1 MGTNYSNSSLK
12 AVVNSGVSGSDSPGF
27 GISSFSGLT
36 PSNTKVI
43 TSFDIGRINTNTGMN
58 FKAAVFEKH
67 SLDAPVVLGVGET
80 LKIAED
86 GRICFVGNATDKYI
100 KNGKW
105 EKFTIVLDTKDQKAY
120 LYLNGELIS
129 IQSTGRITGIDGIDF
144 DFFGTSGG
152 QWYLDNLSVK
162 TSEDMP
168 NFDDDG
174 DTLAQLY
181 FDGLKSNEVYSAD
194 GLSYLNFKDE
204 TKDVFKMEAKS
215 ALFGKNA
222 DDVALAIS
230 NTSSSVSIN
239 KFSSGN
245 DDERYHGLKL
255 DLANIGIGTN
265 DTVLFETEIAIESL
279 NSTKAIK
286 ATAYT
291 NKGTSGSL
299 GNLISVPMNGH
310 VEVLGTTLK
319 DDSEFITVQPQKW
332 YNVKVLMKRTV
343 SGNKMDVYW
352 DGRLV
357 TKDADFRIDGNTTV
371 AFAGIASV
379 SAGYNISHMP
389 ITTSPKLADGN
400 YSAYTAD
407 AMYLDNMVYSVYKNT
422 QPSIDEVSV
431 SSYDPYYF
439 HTIDVSGANLYTYGQ
454 DVERFINKLNTKNVS
469 SAEFISS
476 DGMPIS
482 GKADD
487 AAYLRLETNNSEHIY
502 LKTKSGTDSYLLSL
516 NNINND
522 NSWNKDLS
530 GFYEYEQPDIAKLKG
545 SALDASFVL
554 DGPAGKYGFV
564 QADADGFVC
573 VDENGNKTPI
583 QFWGTN
589 IGGAGAF
596 PDTHEEADK
605 IADSVA
611 AAGFNMVRFHNI
623 DWASLPNVFGAVR
636 VASGKKLD
644 DTQMDK
650 LCYLMYALKQ
660 RGIYFF
666 VDQTVSRPIF
676 ADDNAPAGVT
686 STKGVAY
693 FSDPVI
699 TALEGY
705 SELLLN
711 YKNPY
716 TNLALKDDPAMALID
731 LNNENSLEYF
741 DIRSLIGTLYYDDY
755 KKQYNEWLVERYG
768 TRDALVQAWKSEPN
782 SYFANGLADNED
794 PTKGTVEV
802 STTSKG
808 TITEGD
814 TTKVMSIG
822 RILDEKRFIS
832 YIYEKYFTRRIN
844 HLRNMG
850 VKCAITGAT
859 SWGDLST
866 ESWYPNYLSTDF
878 IDTHGYWSH
887 PSGGNNTLTGKG
899 TRFNTNGTFKDAATG
914 EGVSGV
920 TSNLKA
926 DGLGL
931 FGQLATGNTYGKPYT
946 ISEYKVCPGNM
957 YLAEGPLLASAYG
970 RLQGWNPIDFIF
982 NAKTD
987 INEQIK
993 DGEKI
998 LLKDTFS
1005 TFENPTLRAIFPS
1018 AAVMFLRKDVTEAT
1032 SGYYHN
1038 YSGSITDKSANTT
1051 EDNIWHYG
1059 PNSDYTAWP
1068 NNVTWADGHSF
1079 ESMGNYALVGKT
1091 GVSFNTDLT
1100 SVNCEKVKSAADVA
1114 TDGDKVY
1121 TSLTNELTTDLKN
1134 GIFKMNTKNS
1144 QALCGFIG
1152 GKTYVADNL
1161 SVNVSN
1167 EYAAVTL
1174 VSLDN
1179 NNIAGSGRML
1189 LTMAGNSVNNGQIL
1203 SDDGTTIQ
1211 IAGKYPIMVEQIMGE
1226 VELKGLAGSA
1236 YEVYPLTSS
1245 GERKAPLAVAR
1256 TEIGIKFTVDKNA
1269 KAMNFEIVKK

>member
-36 PSNTKVI
+36 PANTKII

-129 IQSTGRITGIDGIDF
+129 IQSTGRIAGIDGIDF

-168 NFDDDG
+168 NFGDGG

-255 DLANIGIGTN
+255 DLANTGIGTN

-319 DDSEFITVQPQKW
+319 DDSGFITVQPQKW
-332 YNVKVLMKRTV
+332 YNVKVLMKRTM

-357 TKDADFRIDGNTTV
+357 AKDANFRIDGNTTA
-371 AFAGIASV
+371 AFDGIVSV

-469 SAEFISS
+469 SAEFVSS
-476 DGMPIS
+476 DGTPIS

-545 SALDASFVL
+545 SVLDASFVL
-554 DGPAGKYGFV
+554 DGPAGKYGFI

-589 IGGAGAF
+589 LGGDGLF
-596 PDTHEEADK
+596 PETHEEADM
-605 IADSVA
+605 IADSIA
-611 AAGFNMVRFHNI
+611 ASGFNLVRLHKADGPSDNT
-623 DWASLPNVFGAVR
+623 VFGFRAT
-636 VASGKKLD
+636 SGKKLD
-644 DTQMDK
+644 DSQMDK
-650 LCYLMYALKQ
+650 FCYLIYALKQ
-660 RGIYFF
+660 RGIYTFLD
-666 VDQTVSRPIF
+666 VHCSRKVY
-676 ADDNAPAGVT
+676 ADDGLDGLSSFSGVIYYD
-686 STKGVAY
+686 KDV
-693 FSDPVI
+693 
-699 TALEGY
+699 LELLENY
-705 SELLLN
+705 AEMLLN

-716 TNLALKDDPAMALID
+716 TGLALKDDPAMACID
-731 LNNENSLEYF
+731 IKNENNPLWSFNF
-741 DIRSLIGTLYYDDY
+741 DSIKGTKYYTEI
-755 KKQYNEWLVERYG
+755 QERYNKWLLGKYG
-768 TRDALVQAWKSEPN
+768 TRNALEKAWNVKPLTPTWGKTALLS
-782 SYFANGLADNED
+782 DED
-794 PTKGTVEV
+794 PTNNTVEF
-802 STTSKG
+802 
-808 TITEGD
+808 
-814 TTKVMSIG
+814 TKLGSLTKDDKTYQVTASRCIDERKFCSEVMS
-822 RILDEKRFIS
+822 DSFK
-832 YIYEKYFTRRIN
+832 RRIN
-844 HLRNMG
+844 HLRNLG
-850 VKCAITGAT
+850 VKCAVTGET
-859 SWGDLST
+859 SWGDIQPEL
-866 ESWYPNYLSTDF
+866 WYANYGTDF
-878 IDTHGYWSH
+878 IDTHYYWSH
-887 PSGGNNTLTGKG
+887 PSDGQGLLDPGTRYNTNSAKGKDAVTGKNL
-899 TRFNTNGTFKDAATG
+899 T
-914 EGVSGV
+914 GV

-926 DGLGL
+926 DGLGII
-931 FGQLATGNTYGKPYT
+931 GMISSWQTYGKPYT
-946 ISEYKVCPGNM
+946 ISEWKICPGNPYIAEGSLLFAAYGRFHGWNPVEFL
-957 YLAEGPLLASAYG
+957 YLAESDFMTDVKNGG
-970 RLQGWNPIDFIF
+970 RRV
-982 NAKTD
+982 
-987 INEQIK
+987 
-993 DGEKI
+993 
-998 LLKDTFS
+998 LKDSFS
-1005 TFENPTLRAIFPS
+1005 SVENPVLRAIYP
-1018 AAVMFLRKDVTEAT
+1018 ANAIMFLRKDISEAT
-1032 SGYYHN
+1032 SGNYYN
-1038 YSGSITDKSANTT
+1038 YNLTANDRSNIYYVGTDSDGVTT
-1051 EDNIWHYG
+1051 
-1059 PNSDYTAWP
+1059 WP
-1068 NNVTWADGHSF
+1068 NGHYF
-1079 ESMGNYALVGKT
+1079 PKLGNYGLIGNT
-1091 GVSFNTDLT
+1091 GVSFCNDNIGA
-1100 SVNCEKVKSAADVA
+1100 VNDESIKTKADAA
-1114 TDGDKVY
+1114 TNGNKVY
-1121 TSLTNELTTDLKN
+1121 VSQSSELETDLKN
-1134 GIFKMNTKNS
+1134 GIFKMNTKKS
-1144 QALCGFIG
+1144 QAICGFIG
-1152 GKTYVADNL
+1152 DRTVSSGNL
-1161 SVNVSN
+1161 TVKLDN
-1167 EYAAVTL
+1167 EYSSIALT
-1174 VSLDN
+1174 SLSDSSIEN
-1179 NNIAGSGRML
+1179 GDRLL
-1189 LTMAGNSVNNGQIL
+1189 LTMAGNAVNYGQL
-1203 SDDGTTIQ
+1203 MTEDGSAVAK
-1211 IAGKYPIMVEQIMGE
+1211 AGQYPIMAEQITGE
-1226 VELKGLAGSA
+1226 VRIKVEGDFS
-1236 YEVYPLTSS
+1236 VYPLTSS
-1245 GERKAPLAVAR
+1245 GERKTALNV
-1256 TEIGIKFTVDKNA
+1256 TKTSDGIKFTVDKNA

>member
-1 MGTNYSNSSLK
+1 MTEGGTEPSFVSRYKYMQSADATQRTRISFSVKHARGAAFYAGLGSNAK
-12 AVVNSGVSGSDSPGF
+12 TTVNNIFYIYPNGTVNFFGSDILSKTINDNKF
-27 GISSFSGLT
+27 C
-36 PSNTKVI
+36 NV
-43 TSFDIGRINTNTGMN
+43 DIILDRPNG
-58 FKAAVFEKH
+58 AA
-67 SLDAPVVLGVGET
+67 L
-80 LKIAED
+80 
-86 GRICFVGNATDKYI
+86 
-100 KNGKW
+100 
-105 EKFTIVLDTKDQKAY
+105 
-120 LYLNGELIS
+120 LY
-129 IQSTGRITGIDGIDF
+129 IDGDMIK
-144 DFFGTSGG
+144 
-152 QWYLDNLSVK
+152 SVK
-162 TSEDMP
+162 TTDYPTSIAGMLFEKLANHDVCL
-168 NFDDDG
+168 DDI
-174 DTLAQLY
+174 
-181 FDGLKSNEVYSAD
+181 EI
-194 GLSYLNFKDE
+194 
-204 TKDVFKMEAKS
+204 
-215 ALFGKNA
+215 KN
-222 DDVALAIS
+222 DSFNPKTQMIS
-230 NTSSSVSIN
+230 NS
-239 KFSSGN
+239 
-245 DDERYHGLKL
+245 
-255 DLANIGIGTN
+255 
-265 DTVLFETEIAIESL
+265 
-279 NSTKAIK
+279 
-286 ATAYT
+286 
-291 NKGTSGSL
+291 
-299 GNLISVPMNGH
+299 
-310 VEVLGTTLK
+310 
-319 DDSEFITVQPQKW
+319 
-332 YNVKVLMKRTV
+332 
-343 SGNKMDVYW
+343 
-352 DGRLV
+352 
-357 TKDADFRIDGNTTV
+357 
-371 AFAGIASV
+371 
-379 SAGYNISHMP
+379 
-389 ITTSPKLADGN
+389 
-400 YSAYTAD
+400 
-407 AMYLDNMVYSVYKNT
+407 
-422 QPSIDEVSV
+422 
-431 SSYDPYYF
+431 PYYAQ
-439 HTIDVSGANLYTYGQ
+439 TIDRDNGVIYTYGQ
-454 DVERFINKLNTKNVS
+454 TTERFLQKLYTEGIKEAQFVDEHGANVASETIADGSYLRFKDNLNRYVYFNAKTGTNSELLAMDDINKT
-469 SAEFISS
+469 SAANP
-476 DGMPIS
+476 DT
-482 GKADD
+482 DD
-487 AAYLRLETNNSEHIY
+487 YYI
-502 LKTKSGTDSYLLSL
+502 
-516 NNINND
+516 
-522 NSWNKDLS
+522 
-530 GFYEYEQPDIAKLKG
+530 YEQPDAEKLKD
-545 SALDASFVL
+545 SALDMSAAVL
-554 DGPAGKYGFV
+554 VGPAGKYGFV
-564 QADADGFVC
+564 KAKNDGFVC
-573 VDENGNKTPI
+573 VDDSGAETPI

-623 DWASLPNVFGAVR
+623 DWAFLPNVFGAVR

-644 DTQMDK
+644 DEQMDK

-676 ADDNAPAGVT
+676 ADDGAPEGVT

-693 FSDPVI
+693 FSDPII

-705 SELLLN
+705 SELLLG
-711 YKNPY
+711 YRNPY
-716 TNLALKDDPAMALID
+716 TGLALKDDPAMALID

-741 DIRSLIGTLYYDDY
+741 DIRSLIGTEYYNDY
-755 KKQYNEWLVERYG
+755 KKQYNEWLAEKYD
-768 TRDALVQAWKSEPN
+768 TREELAQAWKAEPK
-782 SYFANGLADNED
+782 SYFANGLDDDED

-808 TITEGD
+808 TINEGD
-814 TTKVMSIG
+814 TKKVMSIG

-832 YIYEKYFTRRIN
+832 YIYEKYFTRRIK

-859 SWGDLST
+859 SWGGLST
-866 ESWYPNYLSTDF
+866 ESWYPNYSSTDF

-887 PSGGNNTLTGKG
+887 PSGGDNKLTGKG
-899 TRFNTNGTFKDAATG
+899 TNFADTNKGYKDAATG
-914 EGVSGV
+914 NIIRGV

-931 FGQLATGNTYGKPYT
+931 FGNLATGNTYDKPYT
-946 ISEYKVCPGNM
+946 ISEYKVCPGNK

-1038 YSGSITDKSANTT
+1038 YSGAVTDKGTNTN

-1059 PNSDYTAWP
+1059 PNSNYTTWP
-1068 NNVTWADGHSF
+1068 NNITWADGHSF

-1091 GVSFNTDLT
+1091 GVSFNADLT
-1100 SVNCEKVKSAADVA
+1100 SVNSEEVKSAADAA
-1114 TDGDKVY
+1114 TNGNKVY
-1121 TSLTNELTTDLKN
+1121 TSLTNELETDLKN

-1152 GKTYVADNL
+1152 GKTYVTDNL

-1174 VSLDN
+1174 VSLDE
-1179 NNIAGSGRML
+1179 NNIADSGRML

-1203 SDDGTTIQ
+1203 SDDGTTIE

-1245 GERKAPLAVAR
+1245 GERKAPLAIAK

>member
-1 MGTNYSNSSLK
+1 MTEGLAEPSFVSRYKYMQSADATQRTRISFSVKHTRGAAFYAGLGSNAETTVDNIFYINPNGIVNFFGSDILNKTINDNKFCNVDIILDRPSGTATLYIDGDMIKSIETTDYPTNIAGILFEKRAKYDVCLDDIEIKNDSFNPETQIISNSPYY
-12 AVVNSGVSGSDSPGF
+12 AQTIDRDSGV
-27 GISSFSGLT
+27 I
-36 PSNTKVI
+36 
-43 TSFDIGRINTNTGMN
+43 
-58 FKAAVFEKH
+58 
-67 SLDAPVVLGVGET
+67 
-80 LKIAED
+80 
-86 GRICFVGNATDKYI
+86 
-100 KNGKW
+100 
-105 EKFTIVLDTKDQKAY
+105 
-120 LYLNGELIS
+120 
-129 IQSTGRITGIDGIDF
+129 
-144 DFFGTSGG
+144 
-152 QWYLDNLSVK
+152 
-162 TSEDMP
+162 
-168 NFDDDG
+168 
-174 DTLAQLY
+174 
-181 FDGLKSNEVYSAD
+181 
-194 GLSYLNFKDE
+194 
-204 TKDVFKMEAKS
+204 
-215 ALFGKNA
+215 
-222 DDVALAIS
+222 
-230 NTSSSVSIN
+230 
-239 KFSSGN
+239 
-245 DDERYHGLKL
+245 
-255 DLANIGIGTN
+255 
-265 DTVLFETEIAIESL
+265 
-279 NSTKAIK
+279 
-286 ATAYT
+286 
-291 NKGTSGSL
+291 
-299 GNLISVPMNGH
+299 
-310 VEVLGTTLK
+310 
-319 DDSEFITVQPQKW
+319 
-332 YNVKVLMKRTV
+332 
-343 SGNKMDVYW
+343 
-352 DGRLV
+352 
-357 TKDADFRIDGNTTV
+357 
-371 AFAGIASV
+371 
-379 SAGYNISHMP
+379 
-389 ITTSPKLADGN
+389 
-400 YSAYTAD
+400 
-407 AMYLDNMVYSVYKNT
+407 
-422 QPSIDEVSV
+422 
-431 SSYDPYYF
+431 
-439 HTIDVSGANLYTYGQ
+439 YTYGQ
-454 DVERFINKLNTKNVS
+454 TTERFLQKLYIEGMKNAQFVDEHGANVASETIADGSYLRFKDNLNRYVYFNTKTGTNSELTAIGDINKTSNANP
-469 SAEFISS
+469 
-476 DGMPIS
+476 D
-482 GKADD
+482 
-487 AAYLRLETNNSEHIY
+487 
-502 LKTKSGTDSYLLSL
+502 TDNYY
-516 NNINND
+516 I
-522 NSWNKDLS
+522 
-530 GFYEYEQPDIAKLKG
+530 YEQPDAAKLKD
-545 SALDASFVL
+545 SVLNMSDIVL
-554 DGPAGKYGFV
+554 DGPAGKCGFV
-564 QADADGFVC
+564 QAKGDGFVC
-573 VDENGNKTPI
+573 VDDSGNETPI

-623 DWASLPNVFGAVR
+623 DWAFLPNVFGAAR
-636 VASGKKLD
+636 VTSGKKLD

-705 SELLLN
+705 SKLLLG
-711 YKNPY
+711 YRNPY
-716 TNLALKDDPAMALID
+716 TGLALKDDPAMALID

-741 DIRSLIGTLYYDDY
+741 DIRSLIGTSYYDDY

-814 TTKVMSIG
+814 TKKVMSIG

-832 YIYEKYFTRRIN
+832 YIYEKYFTRRIK
-844 HLRNMG
+844 HLRDMG
-850 VKCAITGAT
+850 VQCAITGAT
-859 SWGDLST
+859 SWGGLST
-866 ESWYPNYLSTDF
+866 ESWYPNYSSTNF
-878 IDTHGYWSH
+878 IDTHSYWSH
-887 PSGGNNTLTGKG
+887 PSGGDNKLTGKG
-899 TRFNTNGTFKDAATG
+899 TRFDTNGSYKDAATG
-914 EGVSGV
+914 EKVNGV

-926 DGLGL
+926 DGLGM
-931 FGQLATGNTYGKPYT
+931 FGALATGNTYGKPYT
-946 ISEYKVCPGNM
+946 ISEYKVCPGNK

-970 RLQGWNPIDFIF
+970 RLQGWNPVDFIF

-987 INEQIK
+987 INEQVK
-993 DGEKI
+993 SGEKI
-998 LLKDTFS
+998 LLKDTFD
-1005 TFENPTLRAIFPS
+1005 TFANPTLRAIFPS

-1068 NNVTWADGHSF
+1068 NNVTWANGHSF

-1100 SVNCEKVKSAADVA
+1100 SVNSENVKSAADVA

-1152 GKTYVADNL
+1152 GKTYAADNL

-1211 IAGKYPIMVEQIMGE
+1211 IAGKYPIMVEQIMGD

-1245 GERKAPLAVAR
+1245 GERKAPLAVER